1 MNNTVIQVTRDIL
14 ERSKQRRSAYIE
26 RMQKQ
31 AQHGPNRGSLSCSN
45 MAHTVSVCGDQQRDK
60 VLDFTKINLGIV
72 TAYNDMLSA
81 HQPYETYPDL
91 IREVMSEIGHSA
103 MVAGATPAMCD
114 GVTQGQEGM
123 DISMY
128 SRDLIAQS
136 TAVAL
141 SHNTFDCTALLSIC
155 DKIAP
160 GQLMGAL
167 SFGHLPASFIP
178 AGPMSSGISNAEKV
192 KVRQQHVAGE
202 ISDRE
207 LLDSE
212 CGAYHSPG
220 TCTFFGTANTNQLVF
235 EAMGLMLPGSA
246 FVPVGSQLRH
256 ELNIASIKNM
266 VAISGAT
273 ARPLYKVVDEK
284 SIVNSLVALIASGGS
299 TNHTIHM
306 IAVARAAGLIVTWD
320 DLDALSSVVPLLAR
334 VYPNGPADINRFE
347 QAGGVPA
354 LMKMLSDRG
363 LIHMDATPVYGTM
376 QDYLKTPS
384 LENGELV
391 YKPVVDSQD
400 PEVIAS
406 NSTSFNSQGGLKV
419 LSGNLGRGVMKVSA
433 VAEEDHVI
441 EAPALVF
448 DSQHDVKHA
457 YEAGE
462 LDRDA
467 IVVVRHNGPA
477 ANGMPELHMLMPVLG
492 NVMKKGY
499 KTALL
504 TDGRLSGASG
514 KVPALIH
521 MTPEAEHGGPL
532 SRIENG
538 DLISINGQT
547 GEVNVKQDISQRAQA
562 TFDLSSQHFGSGRE
576 LFNIFR
582 RNISSAEMGATIL
595 E

>member
-1 MNNTVIQVTRDIL
+1 MNNTVIQVTRDII
-14 ERSKQRRSAYIE
+14 ERSKQRRKAYVQ

-45 MAHTVSVCGDQQRDK
+45 MAHTVSICGDQQRDK

-81 HQPYETYPDL
+81 HQPYETYPEL
-91 IREVMSEIGHSA
+91 IKEVMSEMGHSA

-167 SFGHLPASFIP
+167 SFGHLPTSFIP

-192 KVRQQHVAGE
+192 KARQQHVAGE
-202 ISDRE
+202 IDDRE
-207 LLDSE
+207 LLEKE

-246 FVPVGSQLRH
+246 FVPVGSELRH
-256 ELNIASIKNM
+256 ALNIASIKNM
-266 VAISGAT
+266 VAISGAQG
-273 ARPLYKVVDEK
+273 RPLYKVVDEK

-334 VYPNGPADINRFE
+334 VYPNGPADINYFE
-347 QAGGVPA
+347 RAGGVPA
-354 LMKMLSDRG
+354 LLKNLSERG

-376 QDYLKTPS
+376 QDYLKTPN
-384 LENGELV
+384 LENGKLV
-391 YKPVVDSQD
+391 YLPIHDSQD
-400 PEVIAS
+400 SDVIAPLGKNFS
-406 NSTSFNSQGGLKV
+406 EQGGLKV
-419 LSGNLGRGVMKVSA
+419 LTGNLGRGVMKISA
-433 VAEEDHVI
+433 VAKENHVI
-441 EAPALVF
+441 QAPALVF
-448 DSQHDVKHA
+448 DSQHDVKRA

-492 NVMKKGY
+492 NVMKKGF

-521 MTPEAEHGGPL
+521 MTPEAQHGGPL
-532 SRIENG
+532 SKIENG
-538 DLISINGQT
+538 DIITINGQT
-547 GEVNVKQDISQRAQA
+547 GEVNVKQDIQHREQA
-562 TFDLSSQHFGSGRE
+562 EFDLASQHFGSGRE
-576 LFNIFR
+576 LFSIFR
-582 RNISSAEMGATIL
+582 RNISSAEAGATIL

>member
-91 IREVMSEIGHSA
+91 IREVMSEMGHSA

-266 VAISGAT
+266 VAISGVT

-400 PEVIAS
+400 SEVIAS